1 MENIKSDIDSVKVFT
16 KIPSGSI
23 NIPLP
28 NGYKYSPD
36 FAYLISRENGETS
49 LIVETKG
56 KKINYL
62 HNYEKYTIEVAEQY
76 FRELGE
82 ITGID
87 IQSSAQIDNKKMKIS
102 FLK

>member
-49 LIVETKG
+49 L
-56 KKINYL
+56 
-62 HNYEKYTIEVAEQY
+62 
-76 FRELGE
+76 
-82 ITGID
+82 
-87 IQSSAQIDNKKMKIS
+87 
-102 FLK
+102 